1 MKNHPMKILLLL
13 VCGLF
18 LTGCAN
24 RGSIYQWGGYDAML
38 YQSYKNPEKVVE
50 LRQGLEVHIAK
61 MEQSKQK
68 IAPGLYAE
76 LGTIYLQT
84 GDTANAVAMYTKERD
99 AWPESKGLMD
109 ALITNIAKR
118 NSVKAE
124 AKS

>member
-1 MKNHPMKILLLL
+1 MKNHHMKIFLLL
-13 VCGLF
+13 VSGLF

-38 YQSYKNPEKVVE
+38 YQSYKSPEKAVE
-50 LRQGLEVHIAK
+50 FRQGLELHIAK

-76 LGTIYLQT
+76 LGTLYLQA
-84 GDTANAVAMYTKERD
+84 GDSSKAVAMYTKERD

-109 ALITNIAKR
+109 ALINNVDKR
-118 NSVKAE
+118 TGAKAE